1 MSLWAHEWSETV
13 HWLSVKLHAMAFMNW
28 VRAKVSQLLSI
39 KDTPHALALG
49 VAVGIYF
56 GFVPL
61 IGLKT
66 LLALGITRVL
76 RGNLVAAVIAVT
88 LHDVLLPVA
97 PFFMRWEYEIGYW
110 LFSNPHMFPPTF
122 DIGQQNPADWLRW
135 STFLSIGRPMLV
147 GSLVFAAPPAVVSYY
162 ITLAW
167 VGRSHRAIVAREQ
180 PDSSEES

>member
-1 MSLWAHEWSETV
+1 VQEWRHEWRETV
-13 HWLSVKLHAMAFMNW
+13 RRRSVRVQAMALLNW
-28 VRAKVSQLLSI
+28 VRSKVSQLMSI

-66 LLALGITRVL
+66 LLALGITRLL

-110 LFSNPHMFPPTF
+110 LLSNPHRFPPTF
-122 DIGQQNPADWLRW
+122 DIGHQNPADWLRW

-167 VGRSHRAIVAREQ
+167 VGRSHRALAARERR
-180 PDSSEES
+180 DSGGES